1 MELSPRTSE
10 EMKPSRAVGSR
21 RVMAGG
27 VLVVVLIALGVIVY
41 QGLSDATV
49 YFRNVDEAVAQRD
62 ELGTSRFRLQGT
74 VLGEPTETAGGADF
88 DVTFNGEVMHVQ
100 HQGDPPRMFAPGR
113 AVVLEGHWAETG
125 DYYASDTMFIA
136 HDNEYQ
142 AEDEYDERMNEAD
155 EGAEGAGAAG

>member
-10 EMKPSRAVGSR
+10 ETASSSSRSR
-21 RVMAGG
+21 GPRRLMAAG
-27 VLVVVLIALGVIVY
+27 VLVVVLGALGVIVY

-62 ELGTSRFRLQGT
+62 DLGTSRFRLQGT
-74 VLGEPTETAGGADF
+74 VVGEPTETEGGANF
-88 DVTFNGEVMHVQ
+88 DVAFNDAVVHVQ
-100 HQGDPPRMFAPGR
+100 HQGDPPRMFAPGQ

-142 AEDEYDERMNEAD
+142 AEDEYDERMDEA
-155 EGAEGAGAAG
+155 EEGAG